1 MLIVHLIPEYRG
13 ATQSCKL
20 LLYWSCDLTQ
30 WGPLPPFSLTFGFSS
45 LAAEGGHHNLGLSW
59 VALASIHMVK
69 NLLWLIVLLDGQKKS
84 YPAVIIIYQLCFCF
98 YVSGVQWKKKRKK
111 RNSVPTPTLCPEGL
125 FITIKTELFSTLFLL
140 TERPADQWKLSSL
153 LFAHRDSKPLET
165 KFCPFFFSCAYCKLK
180 QPQRQPGTWFNS
192 NTLKNKD

>member
-1 MLIVHLIPEYRG
+1 MCSALSIGKSMLIVHLIPEYRG

-98 YVSGVQWKKKRKK
+98 MRVQFNEKKRKK
-111 RNSVPTPTLCPEGL
+111 RKEILSLLPLFVPRDYSSPLKL
-125 FITIKTELFSTLFLL
+125 SSSALYLFLL
-140 TERPADQWKLSSL
+140 TERPAD
-153 LFAHRDSKPLET
+153 
-165 KFCPFFFSCAYCKLK
+165 
-180 QPQRQPGTWFNS
+180 
-192 NTLKNKD
+192 